1 MNRERWDKI
10 KELFGSAVELDPS
23 ERTAFLRNA
32 CGPDESLRAEVESL
46 LAAYKRTEAP
56 GENPPFLVD
65 PEPFPETL
73 TGRRLGSYQVLHE
86 IGHGGMAVVYA
97 AVRADDEYRKRVAIK
112 VVLPGLDSADI
123 SRRFRNER
131 QTLATLDHPNI
142 VRLLDGGSTEQGLPY
157 LVMEY
162 VDGVPIDQYCDSHR
176 LSTSERLLLFRT
188 VCTAV
193 QYAHQNLVIHRDLKP
208 SNILVTADG
217 TPKLLDFGIAKL
229 LNPESAAQPL
239 LTLPQL
245 RPMTLDYASPEQ
257 FHGQP
262 VTTSTDVYSL
272 GVLLYE
278 LLTGSLPYDLEGR
291 SPLEMERI
299 ISELEPERPSMV
311 VQRMEA
317 VASRDRRRT
326 NALAPRPAGGEG
338 AVQKLGRRLRGDL
351 DNIVLM
357 ALRKEPQRRYAS
369 VEQLSED
376 VRRHLEGVPV
386 IARTAT
392 LRYRSSKFIG
402 RHRTGVAAVTTL
414 AAALV
419 LGIVVTTHE
428 AQVARAERGRAERR
442 FEDVRHLANS
452 LFELDA
458 AVKDLPGATPA
469 RKLIVQKA
477 LEYLDNLAREATGD
491 PALQADLA
499 EAYLKVGEVQ
509 HAGYRASLGDATG
522 ALESYR
528 RAGAIAAALGR
539 AHPNSLAGKRYLARS
554 EQSIAGVLL
563 VTGHA
568 AQAADSLRRAIPGFD
583 TITAA
588 QPGDTEAAFHL
599 ADSYNALGDGL
610 GNESITNNL
619 GDTQGALENYR
630 KSLAIYQHLAAAYP
644 SNRHFQ
650 SGVAV
655 GYAKI
660 GDVETFR
667 GDSTGALE
675 GYRKALTVY
684 QNLSAAEPN
693 NAQYRGNL
701 AAIIGRAGHVRDIAG
716 NKVGALK
723 DFRWSLEEHR
733 ALAVA
738 DPKNVK
744 AQNGLWNA
752 YFDLAK
758 WLERTDRRGAMEN
771 YRLAIAVIEP
781 LSLDQPTNLQLRAQ
795 LGASLLAL
803 GDLLSK
809 GGDRQEG
816 QRLVARGAA
825 MRRSLVDR
833 PDASPGELN
842 DYATTLLSCDAGHAC
857 SATSALSYAKRAVE
871 LTKEG
876 DPQSLATLA
885 LAYFRTGDAA
895 RAVETE
901 QKAVALVTSPAA
913 RAPYAANLAR
923 FEKTLQHRPG
933 RTANRALPTP

>member
-1 MNRERWDKI
+1 MNPERWNTLKDVSGTV
-10 KELFGSAVELDPS
+10 LVLALGTVS
-23 ERTAFLRNA
+23 AFLRDA
-32 CGPDESLRAEVESL
+32 CGSDESLRAELESL
-46 LAAYKRTEAP
+46 LASYKRTATSEEKP
-56 GENPPFLVD
+56 SPSVD
-65 PEPFPETL
+65 PGLFPGTL
-73 TGRRLGSYQVLHE
+73 IGQRLGSYQVLHE

-97 AVRADDEYRKRVAIK
+97 AVRADDEYRKTVAIK
-112 VVLPGLDSADI
+112 VVLPGLGSDDI
-123 SRRFRNER
+123 LRRFRNER

-142 VRLLDGGSTEQGLPY
+142 VKLLDGGSTEQGLPY

-162 VDGVPIDQYCDSHR
+162 IEGVPIDQFCDSRR
-176 LSTSERLLLFRT
+176 LSTNERLLLFRT

-326 NALAPRPAGGEG
+326 NALAPRPASGEG
-338 AVQKLGRRLRGDL
+338 AAQKLGRRLRGDL

-528 RAGAIAAALGR
+528 KAGSIAAAL
-539 AHPNSLAGKRYLARS
+539 AHTQPKNLGAKRYLARS
-554 EQSIAGVLL
+554 EQSTAGVQP

-568 AQAADSLRRAIPGFD
+568 APAVDTLR
-583 TITAA
+583 
-588 QPGDTEAAFHL
+588 
-599 ADSYNALGDGL
+599 
-610 GNESITNNL
+610 
-619 GDTQGALENYR
+619 
-630 KSLAIYQHLAAAYP
+630 
-644 SNRHFQ
+644 
-650 SGVAV
+650 
-655 GYAKI
+655 
-660 GDVETFR
+660 
-667 GDSTGALE
+667 
-675 GYRKALTVY
+675 
-684 QNLSAAEPN
+684 
-693 NAQYRGNL
+693 
-701 AAIIGRAGHVRDIAG
+701 
-716 NKVGALK
+716 
-723 DFRWSLEEHR
+723 
-733 ALAVA
+733 
-738 DPKNVK
+738 
-744 AQNGLWNA
+744 
-752 YFDLAK
+752 
-758 WLERTDRRGAMEN
+758 
-771 YRLAIAVIEP
+771 
-781 LSLDQPTNLQLRAQ
+781 
-795 LGASLLAL
+795 
-803 GDLLSK
+803 
-809 GGDRQEG
+809 
-816 QRLVARGAA
+816 
-825 MRRSLVDR
+825 
-833 PDASPGELN
+833 
-842 DYATTLLSCDAGHAC
+842 
-857 SATSALSYAKRAVE
+857 
-871 LTKEG
+871 
-876 DPQSLATLA
+876 
-885 LAYFRTGDAA
+885 
-895 RAVETE
+895 
-901 QKAVALVTSPAA
+901 
-913 RAPYAANLAR
+913 
-923 FEKTLQHRPG
+923 
-933 RTANRALPTP
+933 